1 MKLLEKSFRLLSEL
15 CIFLLNLISPKISK
29 ANKVSVSFRSCVFSY
44 ALKQMNFLICF
55 TIVSVSFR
63 SCVFS
68 YKIKKDG
75 NQNENQK
82 FPSPFGVVYFLIK
95 TPAYKHEYDEHMGFR
110 LLSELCIFL
119 CLSANTVVA
128 SSNLVSVSFRSCVFS
143 YPILL
148 NVFYCNV
155 FRAYFRDILVKN

>member
-68 YKIKKDG
+68 YLTMKKSTSMKI
-75 NQNENQK
+75 QHK

-95 TPAYKHEYDEHMGFR
+95 LKRTVIKMKIKSFR

-119 CLSANTVVA
+119 
-128 SSNLVSVSFRSCVFS
+128 
-143 YPILL
+143 
-148 NVFYCNV
+148 
-155 FRAYFRDILVKN
+155 